1 MFELAAGAVVI
12 FVYGLFSRVFERS
25 VVSAPIF
32 FTIVGVLLG
41 PLVFGLFDQE
51 RLDTGAVGILAEA
64 TLILVLYTDAIRID
78 LRRLR
83 RDAQLPARLLGIG
96 LPLTLLSGT
105 VVAKLMFDS
114 FDWAAAFVLA
124 AILTPTDAALGKPV
138 VTDERLPIRVRQTI
152 NVESGLNDGIMLP
165 VVTVAVALLASQAG
179 AEQPGGV
186 GRLLLEQIGLGLLAG
201 AVIGWVGGRLL
212 DYAVSK
218 GWVEGIMRQL
228 TTLAIGV
235 GAFAF
240 AEMVGGN
247 GFVAAFVA
255 GLAFGAAARE
265 HCEGAYNFATDEGE
279 LLTLLT
285 FLVFGAIVV
294 GQAADDLTV
303 ETAIYAVLSLTVIR
317 MVPVAISL
325 IRARL
330 KLQTVAFIGW
340 FGPRGLASILF
351 GAFLLEESVA
361 EVADPIF
368 AVVTWTVIFSI
379 FAHGMS
385 AVWLSG
391 VYATWHQRHRDQHK
405 AESMEMPS
413 FPTR

>member
-1 MFELAAGAVVI
+1 VFELAAGAVVI